1 LLGKFSF
8 DLIRSVKIPHFNA
21 NKIFLTI
28 KDSPMKLLTSQL
40 LIALLIALS
49 SCSKSNEPTPEGP
62 IVVDPKKALT
72 GTFIDFFEKESWSQS
87 QWDRHFQEMK
97 EIGMNTVIIQ
107 FAAYGDKTWFGSN
120 NTYTSKKY
128 PNALPNLL
136 SAANKASFSVHIG
149 LYFNEEYWDNQTN
162 VDWLHLHA
170 DRCIAIAAELNA
182 KFGND
187 PAFKG
192 WYIPHEPEPYAY
204 NTGELVALFRSEFVD
219 RISNK
224 LHEWGDKPV
233 SIAAF
238 FNSEL
243 TSATQLRDFMARLSK
258 SNLQIIMLQD
268 GVGVNHVSIADVGS
282 YYAEADNG
290 LYEGTDYA
298 GEFWTDLETFSF
310 PPQDAVTITRI
321 KQQLQAEMA
330 APHISKAVSF
340 QYYTDMCPSGPG
352 GTEAAI
358 LRNNYYYFIKGLK

>member
-1 LLGKFSF
+1 
-8 DLIRSVKIPHFNA
+8 
-21 NKIFLTI
+21 
-28 KDSPMKLLTSQL
+28 MKLLISQL
-40 LIALLIALS
+40 FIIPIMAFN
-49 SCSKSNEPTPEGP
+49 SCLNSDEPTPERP

-72 GTFIDFFEKESWSQS
+72 GTFIDFFGKENWTQPE
-87 QWDRHFQEMK
+87 WDRHFQEMT

-107 FAAYGDKTWFGSN
+107 FTAYGDKTWFGSN
-120 NTYTSKKY
+120 NKYTTKKY
-128 PNALPNLL
+128 PYALPNLL
-136 SAANKASFSVHIG
+136 SAANKANFSVHIG
-149 LYFNEEYWDNQTN
+149 LYFSEEYWDNQTDW
-162 VDWLHLHA
+162 DWLHLHA
-170 DRCIAIAAELNA
+170 DRCIAIATELNA
-182 KFGND
+182 KYRSD

-204 NTGELVALFRSEFVD
+204 STSELVAKFRSEFVD

-243 TSATQLRDFMARLSK
+243 TSTTQLRDFMAELSK

-282 YYAEADNG
+282 YYSEADKG
-290 LYEGTDYA
+290 LFESTDYT

-340 QYYTDMCPSGPG
+340 QYYSDMCPSGPG
-352 GTEAAI
+352 GTDAGI